1 MKTIQ
6 KIIQAGF
13 ATCAL
18 ASASM
23 PALSWTV
30 WPNIDFEWYADVGK
44 PNPTPAQVASAAG
57 EKYPTR
63 EGYIWAPGHYERTAG
78 GGAQWVAGHW
88 IVDDHE
94 RQWRTYALR
103 DRTVIATGPTNVP
116 LDREGRPIP
125 TAPEAYNVDS
135 ARR

>member
-30 WPNIDFEWYADVGK
+30 WPNVDFEWYADIGRRAPDGLMASGLDVTAYPATVGK
-44 PNPTPAQVASAAG
+44 FPPP
-57 EKYPTR
+57 R
-63 EGYIWAPGHYERTAG
+63 EGYIWAPGHYVRVPGDNVQVQLVG
-78 GGAQWVAGHW
+78 GRWIKDDYLEQVAK
-88 IVDDHE
+88 
-94 RQWRTYALR
+94 YAAP
-103 DRTVIATGPTNVP
+103 DATLVAV
-116 LDREGRPIP
+116 
-125 TAPEAYNVDS
+125 APPQ
-135 ARR
+135 R

>member
-1 MKTIQ
+1 MKTMQ
-6 KIIQAGF
+6 KIIHAGF

-44 PNPTPAQVASAAG
+44 PPAGTATVEA
-57 EKYPTR
+57 YP
-63 EGYIWAPGHYERTAG
+63 APRMLY
-78 GGAQWVAGHW
+78 
-88 IVDDHE
+88 D
-94 RQWRTYALR
+94 RQ
-103 DRTVIATGPTNVP
+103 GN
-116 LDREGRPIP
+116 PIP
-125 TAPEAYNVDS
+125 TSPEAYPVDS

>member
-6 KIIQAGF
+6 KIIHAGF

-44 PNPTPAQVASAAG
+44 PPAGAATV
-57 EKYPTR
+57 EVYPAPR
-63 EGYIWAPGHYERTAG
+63 AGHIWAPGHYERTPG
-78 GGAQWVAGHW
+78 SGSQWVAGRW
-88 IVDDHE
+88 IVDDFPQQVA
-94 RQWRTYALR
+94 RYSVPAGTQ
-103 DRTVIATGPTNVP
+103 IATGPRV
-116 LDREGRPIP
+116 LYDREGNPIP
-125 TAPEAYNVDS
+125 TAPEAYPVDS